1 MSALLTGLFFYSAAG
16 TAAAQ
21 CLTSGLN
28 EEDQLAMARGL
39 FEDGLFSASSE
50 TAKCYLEEFSESTAR
65 EEVFFLL
72 AEALRKGGDLQG
84 AVKAYDELNKN
95 FPNSK
100 TYRDNAL
107 LQKGISLAISRKYP
121 AAIETLKSLLHD
133 FPQTTYRDEAHYWL
147 GYATSYSAELSR
159 KKNKK
164 EALWEYLASTQH
176 FIEARPETLR
186 SKQQQER
193 WYLMGRAWWFLK
205 DITKAEEAWSQYL
218 KRSKSIEPEQA
229 SNLKYQLAT
238 SFQQEKNYAKA
249 EKWFARIAK
258 EHPDSKLASAST
270 FLRAEMAYADSVQKT
285 KTEALDSLSI
295 SRLVK
300 YYKLY
305 LDKKDNEHQALT
317 YYRIG
322 VLQQTDQPNE
332 TISAFQKY
340 LNTKDKTYA
349 TEVLYRLGYLYIET
363 NHQKK
368 AIQTFEKYL
377 SMKDKT
383 YTAEVHYRLGNL
395 FIETKQHKKAIQ
407 IFEKYLNMNDKT
419 YTAEVYYRLGYLF
432 IESKQQKKAIQI
444 FEKYLSTNNKTYTA
458 EVHYHLGNL
467 YIETKQQKKAIQTFE
482 KYLNTNDK
490 TYGSEVLY
498 QLAYLYIEAKR
509 PKKAIQIFEKYLSM
523 KDKTLISEVHY
534 RLGYLYLET
543 KQQKKAIESF
553 EEYLNS
559 KAKTYSAE
567 VNYQLAFLYIETK
580 QQKKAIKIFE
590 KYLSTNDKTYVS
602 EVLYRL
608 AFLYID
614 ANQQKKAIDS
624 FNKYLNLKDKTH
636 TAEVQYQ
643 LGFLYIE
650 TKQQKKAIKI
660 FEKYL
665 AGDDEEH
672 LAEIQL
678 RLGYLYIETKQQKK
692 AIKIFEKYLASG
704 AILYTAET
712 QLSLGYLYVEAK
724 KPFLAIAALEEV
736 RLHPDYQR
744 NYELLQTLMELYRE
758 NVSEEKYVRFL
769 LTVIS
774 DHNLEEKVR
783 HDFHTQLIIEY
794 FEQKKC
800 ERLISELNNDPG
812 YMQNSKISNT
822 KEWQH
827 LIYMRGSCLIE
838 TKRWNE
844 ARSDLRQIR
853 DTEKYRGQS
862 IRMLLEA
869 HKHLED
875 WKSITWEFQEV
886 YDRKS
891 PVLTTTDFQLWV
903 FAAQRRQDFQ
913 SLERLEIIYERW
925 KKSFPD
931 DSQKLDEVN
940 RYISGKYLQEL
951 TEQENWKGVSSHIR
965 KELQLGYISL
975 DDQIFSQLLFA
986 EQKLENWAGVMSA
999 YALLRKHDPKRAET
1013 LDTLIS
1019 QAEAAEKLGK
1029 KELSLGYYRQAL
1041 KVKPLNE
1048 KDKKKQIEI
1057 KKYLAQSSFEKWIE
1071 KEEWSKVTKAI
1082 RQEVKTKKR
1091 ILDDANFELLLYA
1104 ENQKSG
1110 SKKHNGILDAY
1121 DLLRKHVPKRT
1132 ETLDELINQAE
1143 AAEKLGKKELS
1154 LKYYQQALKVKP
1166 LNEKDKKK
1174 QIEIKKYLAQSSFKK
1189 WIEKEEWSKVTKA
1202 IRQEVK
1208 AKMRILDDANFELL
1222 LYAENQKSGSKK
1234 YNGILD
1240 AYALLARYNKEKTL
1254 TVKAQID
1261 QGYAAE
1267 KLGGY
1272 RRAKGYYRRALKKVP
1287 DNNVDLVLQLVGE
1300 LKQLYERSKDYKSLV
1315 SIYKRAYSALKKSS
1329 RPKKEYRTYAYL
1341 IGYHQS
1347 SHLKQNNKA
1356 RIWLMRSDGGGSSP
1370 QELQSAF
1377 WVAKLDLE
1385 ANKPEMA
1392 LKRLKELA
1400 GRKVPKNSSLYVQI
1414 HFELGTLYH
1423 LKEKWKSAL
1432 RHYRLVAK
1440 ARAPAE
1446 LKQFQKAAKEKAK
1459 EIDNYLKSIQ
1469 SSQG

>member
-1 MSALLTGLFFYSAAG
+1 MKKTNPKIVPKLRFLSISALLTGFFFYSAAG
-16 TAAAQ
+16 TTAAQ

-444 FEKYLSTNNKTYTA
+444 FENYLSTNNKTYTA

-624 FNKYLNLKDKTH
+624 FNKYLSLKDKTH
-636 TAEVQYQ
+636 AAEVQYQ
-643 LGFLYIE
+643 LGFLYIG

-812 YMQNSKISNT
+812 YLQNSKISNT

-1057 KKYLAQSSFEKWIE
+1057 KKYLAQSSF
-1071 KEEWSKVTKAI
+1071 
-1082 RQEVKTKKR
+1082 
-1091 ILDDANFELLLYA
+1091 
-1104 ENQKSG
+1104 
-1110 SKKHNGILDAY
+1110 
-1121 DLLRKHVPKRT
+1121 
-1132 ETLDELINQAE
+1132 
-1143 AAEKLGKKELS
+1143 
-1154 LKYYQQALKVKP
+1154 
-1166 LNEKDKKK
+1166 
-1174 QIEIKKYLAQSSFKK
+1174 KK

-1202 IRQEVK
+1202 IHQEVK

-1287 DNNVDLVLQLVGE
+1287 DKNVDLVLQLVGE

>member
-1 MSALLTGLFFYSAAG
+1 MKKTNPKIVPKLRFWSISALLTGLFFYTAAG

-444 FEKYLSTNNKTYTA
+444 FEKYLNTNNKTYTA

-624 FNKYLNLKDKTH
+624 FNKYLSLKDKTH
-636 TAEVQYQ
+636 AAEVQYQ
-643 LGFLYIE
+643 LGFLYIG

-812 YMQNSKISNT
+812 YLQNSKISNT

-1071 KEEWSKVTKAI
+1071 KEEWSKVTRAI

-1091 ILDDANFELLLYA
+1091 ILDDE
-1104 ENQKSG
+1104 
-1110 SKKHNGILDAY
+1110 
-1121 DLLRKHVPKRT
+1121 
-1132 ETLDELINQAE
+1132 
-1143 AAEKLGKKELS
+1143 
-1154 LKYYQQALKVKP
+1154 
-1166 LNEKDKKK
+1166 
-1174 QIEIKKYLAQSSFKK
+1174 
-1189 WIEKEEWSKVTKA
+1189 
-1202 IRQEVK
+1202 
-1208 AKMRILDDANFELL
+1208 NFELL

-1287 DNNVDLVLQLVGE
+1287 DKNVDLVLQLVGE

>member
-1 MSALLTGLFFYSAAG
+1 MKKTNPKIVPKLRFWSISALLTGLFFYTAAG

-624 FNKYLNLKDKTH
+624 FNKYLSLKDKTH
-636 TAEVQYQ
+636 AAEVQYQ
-643 LGFLYIE
+643 LGFLYIG

-812 YMQNSKISNT
+812 YLQNSKISNT

-1057 KKYLAQSSFEKWIE
+1057 KKYLAQSSF
-1071 KEEWSKVTKAI
+1071 
-1082 RQEVKTKKR
+1082 
-1091 ILDDANFELLLYA
+1091 
-1104 ENQKSG
+1104 
-1110 SKKHNGILDAY
+1110 
-1121 DLLRKHVPKRT
+1121 
-1132 ETLDELINQAE
+1132 
-1143 AAEKLGKKELS
+1143 
-1154 LKYYQQALKVKP
+1154 
-1166 LNEKDKKK
+1166 
-1174 QIEIKKYLAQSSFKK
+1174 KK

-1287 DNNVDLVLQLVGE
+1287 DKNVDLVLQLVGE